1 MSIDRLDYANIEVL
15 CEVHDDEALAR
26 GSDRKFYGWLT
37 FATGFV
43 RQIGLDVEPSP
54 STDPRNL
61 WHAEITVPDFDPD
74 EFDSVTEYANAL
86 MSEYQWQ
93 PKPLSRRVREDIEQ
107 ASEGLGK

>member
-54 STDPRNL
+54 SIPETFGTLSQR
-61 WHAEITVPDFDPD
+61 HRVCKRIGQST
-74 EFDSVTEYANAL
+74 
-86 MSEYQWQ
+86 QWK